1 MKFKF
6 SHIADCHIGGWRDPR
21 MKELSVEAFDFAI
34 TKSIEDKVDFV
45 LIAGDLFN
53 SAIPGIDAIKSVV
66 SSLNKLKQN
75 NIPCYFIAGSHDF
88 SPNGKTFLDVIEEA
102 ELGVNVYKPSQKDS
116 KMRLKFT
123 VDKKTGVKIAGILGR
138 KGQLDSEDYDA
149 LDYTSL
155 EKEDGFKIF
164 MFHTSITEMKPKELE
179 MMQSSSVSVLPVGC
193 DYYAGGHVHI
203 VERYNSDKYKN
214 VIYPG
219 PLFPNSFSEFQKLKK
234 GGFYIVNVDEEITL
248 DRIDINLKPVIV
260 FEFNADNMSVE
271 RLNNEMKQRVK
282 KGTFAD
288 AIVLLRVYGTVSS
301 GKISDI
307 NFNET
312 INSIYEKDAYFVM
325 RNTSKLFVE
334 DMETKNIDS
343 DSSDEIERELIIEN
357 QGQIKNSFKNEAK
370 AVMQIMNAA
379 SSEKLEGEKVYDYE
393 SRILSQID
401 QAIEKNKEKEPKG
414 ESFGHSNKLKKT
426 KGEGND

>member
-34 TKSIEDKVDFV
+34 SKSIDSKVNFV

-53 SAIPGIDAIKSVV
+53 SAIPGIDSIKSVV

-75 NIPCYFIAGSHDF
+75 SIPCYFIAGSHDF

-102 ELGVNVYKPSQKDS
+102 EFGINVYKPSPKNN

-123 VDKKTGVKIAGILGR
+123 VDQKTGVKITGILGR

-149 LDYTSL
+149 LDYIAL

-179 MMQSSSVSVLPVGC
+179 MMQSSSVSILPIGF

-234 GGFYIVNVDEEITL
+234 GGFYIVNIDEEVTL
-248 DRIDINLKPVIV
+248 ERVDINLKPVIV

-271 RLNNEMKQRVK
+271 SLNNELEGRVK
-282 KGTFAD
+282 KGIFAD
-288 AIVLLRVYGTVSS
+288 AIVLLRAYGTINS

-312 INSIYEKDAYFVM
+312 IHSIYCKGAYFVM
-325 RNTSKLFVE
+325 RNTSKLFIE
-334 DMETKNIDS
+334 DMETKNLDS
-343 DSSDEIERELIIEN
+343 ESSDEIEEELIIEN
-357 QGQIKNSFKNEAK
+357 KGQIKNSFKDETK
-370 AVMQIMNAA
+370 AIIKIMNAA

-401 QAIEKNKEKEPKG
+401 QAIEENKNDVHK
-414 ESFGHSNKLKKT
+414 N
-426 KGEGND
+426 